1 MKDNHDIQITNFINE
16 IAENKPDPDDN
27 SDQSSF
33 DEQVITAVDEVTTE
47 LDLPNEIADDNDS

>member
-16 IAENKPDPDDN
+16 ITENKPAPDDN

-33 DEQVITAVDEVTTE
+33 DEQVITAVDEITTE
-47 LDLPNEIADDNDS
+47 LDLPSEIANDNDS